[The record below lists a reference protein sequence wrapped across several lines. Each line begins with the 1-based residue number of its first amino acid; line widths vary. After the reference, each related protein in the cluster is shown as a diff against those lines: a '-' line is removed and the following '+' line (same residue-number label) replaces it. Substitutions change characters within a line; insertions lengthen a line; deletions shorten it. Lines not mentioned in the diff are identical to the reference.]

1 MRASEAA
8 RPICCNRRESI
19 ESKDE
24 SLRTIMVG
32 IAGAQNRYLQN
43 FGVLSAGLMLS
54 MIPPLL
60 IFIFFQ
66 KYFIRGIAL
75 TGMK

>member
-1 MRASEAA
+1 MLLAVDTSTVQLGLALFV
-8 RPICCNRRESI
+8 IKNRTVWDIVFAGSVI
-19 ESKDE
+19 S
-24 SLRTIMVG
+24 TIPV
-32 IAGAQNRYLQN
+32 
-43 FGVLSAGLMLS
+43 
-54 MIPPLL
+54 LL